1 MGLHW
6 SPDSELLAVVLR
18 VGDPAAG
25 PPPSHAACAAA
36 NGSAAGQAHGAGP
49 RVGGAY
55 AARAGHMAVQVW
67 LRSNWHWYLKQ
78 ARPWL
83 RWLLHHCLP
92 LCRQ

>member
-25 PPPSHAACAAA
+25 PPPSHAACAPA
-36 NGSAAGQAHGAGP
+36 NGSAAGQADGAGP
-49 RVGGAY
+49 WVFGADT
-55 AARAGHMAVQVW
+55 ASVRHIAVQIW

-78 ARPWL
+78 ARPRL
-83 RWLLHHCLP
+83 CCLMS
-92 LCRQ
+92 LCVCRQ